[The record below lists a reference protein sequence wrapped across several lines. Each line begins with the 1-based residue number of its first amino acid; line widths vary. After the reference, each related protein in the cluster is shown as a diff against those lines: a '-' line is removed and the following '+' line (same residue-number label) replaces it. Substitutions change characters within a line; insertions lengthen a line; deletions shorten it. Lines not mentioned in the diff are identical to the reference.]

1 MVDSTLARAYGTLAG
16 FGFIGVALLALP
28 STRLIEPLPEP
39 QDYFLTLAVILTGL
53 VCLAIPWDRIDIRW
67 LHLVG
72 VAATVEAA
80 ASVAVFGSPYVAFYF
95 VIVVL
100 VAYVSPDLR
109 SLGLQLALVLVAL
122 FGPVAYGP
130 EDARTSLHL
139 ALVVAPVLLL
149 TAGLFAYL
157 RQKTVHDRRAYHR
170 FAEQTLVLSS
180 QIAGR
185 ELGPARSLAEAEP
198 IVSMARVRLPR
209 PLLAAAAAVAGIPL
223 LAGGLAVA
231 GVKLPDV
238 ATDPF
243 EQVGIE
249 LPNQDEAG
257 PAIRGEPEDAVGA
270 ARSRQATP
278 RDASR
283 PDGPAH
289 GREGAAPSEDGG
301 RPAATAAPEQQAA
314 APDPRDAPEPAPG
327 TPDEPGATSAE
338 PSPQAE
344 PAEPSEPRPVRNL
357 LEQATQ
363 GVEGLLGGL
372 DAGQR

>member
-1 MVDSTLARAYGTLAG
+1 MVNSTLARAYGTLAG

-39 QDYFLTLAVILTGL
+39 QDYFLTLAVVLTGL

-72 VAATVEAA
+72 AAATVEAA

-122 FGPVAYGP
+122 LGPVAYGP

-157 RQKTVHDRRAYHR
+157 RQKMVHDRRAYHR

-185 ELGPARSLAEAEP
+185 QLGPGRSLAEAEP

-209 PLLAAAAAVAGIPL
+209 PLLAAAVAVAGIPL

-249 LPNQDEAG
+249 LPNQDEAD

-283 PDGPAH
+283 PGTPAQD
-289 GREGAAPSEDGG
+289 REGRAPPEDGG

-314 APDPRDAPEPAPG
+314 APDPRDAREPAPG
-327 TPDEPGATSAE
+327 APDGPGAAPAE
-338 PSPQAE
+338 PSPPAE